1 MKRGLGR
8 CVIACKDDPEKYRH
22 EVLSACKG
30 ILAYDPQCEGTRAD
44 QVYSLI
50 GCFEDKRPFIDTAA
64 DAFIRCNADDSWKIS
79 YLAELLMLFKKEG
92 SRSAGAAI
100 AEKYG
105 LMYEAL
111 RQKKRVSTPCFHLRD
126 SFDFLCSTLVN
137 NDGFL
142 TRAAADIGTLM
153 QTSSLIDEK
162 DFDNFYLAVKKNDRL
177 DILYEAAKDSADIKF
192 FLCAKERSKEMR
204 TDTKTDKSSDEYKE
218 IWAARQELGKA
229 QLALVQAHKRLREAE
244 RMLDPTMRFILRDY
258 REEDTERLEMIVKT
272 TKIEKNEDW
281 HSLHTDILAMP
292 ERRMTPPV
300 TVLRRIYETTLCS
313 CCREKA
319 LKLIAQQGA
328 LTKDILDEC
337 RFDSRREI
345 REFARDSLQ

>member
-8 CVIACKDDPEKYRH
+8 CIMTCKDDPEKYRR

-30 ILAYDPQCEGTRAD
+30 MLAYDPQCEGTRAY

-50 GCFEDKRPFIDTAA
+50 GCFENKGPFIDTAA

-79 YLAELLMLFKKEG
+79 YLAELLILFEKEG
-92 SRSAGAAI
+92 SRGAGTALAK
-100 AEKYG
+100 KYD

-111 RQKKRVSTPCFHLRD
+111 RQRKRISTPCFHLRD

-142 TRAAADIGTLM
+142 TRAAADMGALM
-153 QTSSLIDEK
+153 QTSPLIDEK
-162 DFDNFYLAVKKNDRL
+162 DFDNFYLAVKNNDRL
-177 DILYEAAKDSADIKF
+177 DFLNEASKDSADIKF

-218 IWAARQELGKA
+218 IWVARQELGKA

-244 RMLDPTMRFILRDY
+244 RMLDPTMRFIIRDY
-258 REEDTERLEMIVKT
+258 REEDAERLESIVKSLKVET
-272 TKIEKNEDW
+272 NGEWHTIYTEILNIPNRGLSLPCSVLMHIYE
-281 HSLHTDILAMP
+281 HSLCSHCRENALRIMANQSILTDDILM
-292 ERRMTPPV
+292 
-300 TVLRRIYETTLCS
+300 
-313 CCREKA
+313 
-319 LKLIAQQGA
+319 
-328 LTKDILDEC
+328 EC
-337 RFDSRREI
+337 LYDARREI
-345 REFARDSLQ
+345 RVFAQDNLK